1 MVQDI
6 YEDGDTVLRCAPRRI
21 DRFAD
26 GDINK
31 KAGGL
36 AGNIQTFIERDQDG
50 ED

>member
-6 YEDGDTVLRCAPRRI
+6 YEDSDTVLRCALRRI
-21 DRFAD
+21 DGFGD

-36 AGNIQTFIERDQDG
+36 AGNIQTLIERDRDGQD
-50 ED
+50 